1 MTLLPTVNGAAR
13 LLAGTT
19 RPQDIDS
26 ATLGSGRATDPAV
39 NAEGLATA
47 AALVAPITGAT
58 LAVPGI
64 VRHEGNDASFMVE
77 YDGAATWN
85 DANEIALFHG
95 SDLIFYG
102 SGLDSVV
109 YAHPSARVRLAV
121 AVGITLSASALTNA
135 VFGLLRYVIEQMD
148 IDALSESASIDKDT
162 QIAVA
167 GSGQPTPTK
176 STIGDLLNVFI
187 PPGVMMDYAGTAAP
201 SEWLLCDG
209 SARSRTTYASLFAAI
224 GTRFGAGDGSTTFNL
239 PDARGRVTAGVDG
252 SAGRMPAAISDL
264 GESGGADD
272 YRLTT
277 AEMPA
282 HRHPHT
288 HTYTYTYLSVQNPS
302 ASTSLRPGRLA
313 AWVSGNFY
321 RIGQVINRL
330 YTNPSSVIYL
340 AGGEGGSANPN
351 PVSLIQPTL
360 VVNKIIKI

>member
-26 ATLGSGRATDPAV
+26 ATLGSGRATDPAT
-39 NAEGLATA
+39 NSEGLATA
-47 AALVAPITGAT
+47 TALAAPITGAT

-64 VRHEGNDASFMVE
+64 VRHDGNDASFMVE

-85 DANEIALFHG
+85 NANEIALFHG
-95 SDLIFYG
+95 TELIFYG

-109 YAHPSARVRLAV
+109 YAHPSASVRLAV
-121 AVGITLSASALTNA
+121 AVGITLSASALASA
-135 VFGLLRYVIEQMD
+135 VFGLLRYVIETLD
-148 IDALSESASIDKDT
+148 IDALSESASIDKAT
-162 QIAVA
+162 QVAVA
-167 GSGQPTPTK
+167 GRGQSTPTK
-176 STIGDLLNVFI
+176 STVGDLLNVFI
-187 PPGVMMDYAGTAAP
+187 PPGAIIDYAGTVAP

-288 HTYTYTYLSVQNPS
+288 HTYTYTSLSAQSPE
-302 ASTSLRPGRLA
+302 ASTSFQPGRLA
-313 AWVSGNFY
+313 AWTSGAFY
-321 RIGQVINRL
+321 RISQVATRL
-330 YTNPSSVIYL
+330 FANPAVIYL
-340 AGGEGGSANPN
+340 TGGEGGSANPN

-360 VVNKIIKI
+360 VVNKIIKT